1 MGYLRLRQIA
11 LVAKDLAAV
20 EKQIADVLGLEIC
33 HRDPGVGKYGLHNA
47 LFAMSGTFLEVV
59 SPLRDG
65 TAGGRYLERRKGDGG
80 YMYIVDCDDLERR
93 REHYKAMGVRLVQ
106 DIKSGDE
113 VSTSEAL
120 HLHPKDTGATLLSVD
135 RHSGGTDLMGGY
147 HWAGPRW
154 QEQDRSKTVKAITG
168 ARMQCDDPA
177 ATAAL
182 WSRLLERPAERS
194 DGGVWTIE
202 LDNARARFSPL
213 EDDRGEGLSAVR
225 LACRDAKAILAN
237 AEKAG
242 VKIGEVPSGPYVELC
257 GTRFVLA

>member
-11 LVAKDLAAV
+11 LVAKDLATV

-33 HRDPGVGKYGLHNA
+33 YRDPGVGKYGLHNA

-93 REHYKAMGVRLVQ
+93 REHFLKTGVRLVQ
-106 DIKSGDE
+106 DLKSGDE

-120 HLHPKDTGATLLSVD
+120 HLHPKDTGGCLLSVD
-135 RHSGGTDLMGGY
+135 RHSGDKDLMGGY

-154 QEQDRSKTVKAITG
+154 QEKDRSKTVKAISG
-168 ARMQCDDPA
+168 ARMQCDDPQA
-177 ATAAL
+177 IADR
-182 WSRLLERPAERS
+182 WSNLLERPTTR
-194 DGGVWTIE
+194 DGNVWTIE
-202 LDNARARFSPL
+202 LDNARARFSEL

-225 LACRDAKAILAN
+225 LACRDAKTILAN
-237 AEKAG
+237 AAKAG
-242 VKIGEVPSGPYVELC
+242 VKIGEVPTGPYVELC

>member
-11 LVAKDLAAV
+11 LVAKDLATV

-59 SPLRDG
+59 SPLTDG

-80 YMYIVDCDDLERR
+80 DMYIVDCDDLERR
-93 REHYKAMGVRLVQ
+93 REHFVAMGVRLVQ
-106 DIKSGDE
+106 DLKSGDD

-120 HLHPKDTGATLLSVD
+120 HLHPKDTGGCLLSVD
-135 RHSGGTDLMGGY
+135 RHSGGEDLMGGY

-154 QEQDRSKTVKAITG
+154 QQQDRSKLVKAITG

-182 WSRLLERPAERS
+182 WSKLLERPAERS
-194 DGGVWTIE
+194 DAGVWTIE
-202 LDNARARFSPL
+202 LDNARARFSEL

-237 AEKAG
+237 ADKAG
-242 VKIGEVPSGPYVELC
+242 VRIGEVPTGPFVELC

>member
-11 LVAKDLAAV
+11 LVAADLATV

-33 HRDPGVGKYGLHNA
+33 YRDPGVGKYGLHNA

-59 SPLRDG
+59 SPLREG

-93 REHYKAMGVRLVQ
+93 REHFLKMGVRLVQ
-106 DIKSGDE
+106 DLKSGDD

-120 HLHPKDTGATLLSVD
+120 HLHPKDTGGCLLSVD
-135 RHSGGTDLMGGY
+135 RHSGGEDMMGGY

-154 QEQDRSKTVKAITG
+154 QEKDRSRTVKAITG
-168 ARMQCDDPA
+168 ARMQCNDPA
-177 ATAAL
+177 ATADR
-182 WSRLLERPAERS
+182 WSKLLERPATR
-194 DGGVWTIE
+194 DGNVWTIE
-202 LDNARARFSPL
+202 LDNARARFSEL

-225 LACRDAKAILAN
+225 LACRDAKTILAN
-237 AEKAG
+237 AGRAG
-242 VKIGEVPSGPYVELC
+242 VKIGEVPTGPYVELC